1 MLSTQLA
8 VLHKRQEELEAQA
21 GRIADAI
28 AVAGHSPALLTRLAT
43 AEAELAR
50 VTQEIATHKPVNV
63 TATIADIQE
72 FVRQNVMQLRNLL
85 RKDAP
90 TARAALMKH
99 IKQLVLTPEDRP
111 TGPVFQV
118 SGGVEVLNPDVMP
131 VVARAGWQPLPGLI
145 PEARLPGEASMAL
158 HGRWSARW
166 PRAQP
171 PIQYARLVRR

>member
-72 FVRQNVMQLRNLL
+72 FVSR
-85 RKDAP
+85 
-90 TARAALMKH
+90 T
-99 IKQLVLTPEDRP
+99 
-111 TGPVFQV
+111 
-118 SGGVEVLNPDVMP
+118 
-131 VVARAGWQPLPGLI
+131 
-145 PEARLPGEASMAL
+145 
-158 HGRWSARW
+158 
-166 PRAQP
+166 
-171 PIQYARLVRR
+171 